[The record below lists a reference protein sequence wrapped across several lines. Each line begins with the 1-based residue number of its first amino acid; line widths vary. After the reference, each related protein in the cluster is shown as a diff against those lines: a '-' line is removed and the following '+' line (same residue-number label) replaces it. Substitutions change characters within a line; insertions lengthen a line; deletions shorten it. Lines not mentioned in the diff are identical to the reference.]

1 MKKGISL
8 IPFILFCA
16 LCYIVTSCQKQVI
29 HNDNIST
36 INIAGIKTYV
46 ELAITDE
53 EHRKGLMFRDK
64 LKEDHGMLF
73 IFPDEKH
80 VSFWMKNTL
89 IPLSIAFIKEDGWIA
104 QIEDMQPNSLES
116 HASEMKVKYILEMQ
130 QGWFKE
136 KEIVVGD
143 FLKIP
148 LNVKMR

>member
-8 IPFILFCA
+8 IPFILFCT